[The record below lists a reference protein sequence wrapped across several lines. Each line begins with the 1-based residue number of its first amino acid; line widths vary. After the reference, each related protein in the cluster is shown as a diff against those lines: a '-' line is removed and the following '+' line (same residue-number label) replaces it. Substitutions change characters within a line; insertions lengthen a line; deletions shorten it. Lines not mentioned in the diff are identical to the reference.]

1 MVDEQR
7 GGGVRESER
16 ERERGVTTSG
26 TNTGPWLYTGLCI
39 YVMPDSTSISSGFNL
54 NVIAVPVIASS

>member
-7 GGGVRESER
+7 GGRVRESER
-16 ERERGVTTSG
+16 EKEALQPLERTLDPGFT
-26 TNTGPWLYTGLCI
+26 PDYAF
-39 YVMPDSTSISSGFNL
+39 MPDSTSISSGFNL